1 MAQQLGSF
9 EKVLR
14 VGEGRRTKRLQQQA
28 AYIGTL
34 EPDFEKLSDE
44 ELAAKTVEFKQ
55 RIENGETSTSSSSR
69 RSRPC
74 VRRSSARSAFASST
88 CS

>member
-28 AYIGTL
+28 EFISTL

-55 RIENGETSTSSSSR
+55 RVENGEHFLDVVVTDHLGFTTYVGKKR
-69 RSRPC
+69 F
-74 VRRSSARSAFASST
+74 VVNNVGG
-88 CS
+88 